1 MLAKVICGNV
11 SMSKKSLLRRWP
23 SRSALRVSML
33 AASMVSSRWL
43 AAGFSASKYPVPVN
57 SLNEPR
63 TLVTMAWRATNPI
76 RLWVGSMA

>member
-1 MLAKVICGNV
+1 
-11 SMSKKSLLRRWP
+11 MSKKSLARRWP

-33 AASMVSSRWL
+33 ATLMVSCRLELVGS
-43 AAGFSASKYPVPVN
+43 SASKWPEPSN

-76 RLWVGSMA
+76 RLWVGSMV